1 MSVYKPK
8 GRDTYVIDFQCGG
21 RRFCVST
28 AATNRREAE
37 RLETAERERARQ
49 LIAQE
54 RAAAAAFRGEA
65 PLTLKAAAERYWSEA
80 GQHHAG
86 SDTTWTDLGRAVGFF
101 GEGRRIDEIGD
112 VDLAGFVAWR
122 RGQTVKGRK
131 TLKDGTPAPLVS
143 NATVNRSTVD
153 LLRKLFTHVRKKWKI
168 ALPAEPDWKA
178 HRLEERGELVREI
191 RSGDQEASI
200 GEALPPGYRD
210 LWRFALASGLRL
222 RECFLRWE
230 QIDRAAG
237 TIIVVQKGAR
247 DHTIPL
253 TREMQAILAAS
264 AGQHAEWVFC
274 YIARR
279 TRRAEGKVLIERGKR
294 YPVTYSGMKS
304 EWRRKVKA
312 DLDLDLRFHDTRH
325 TRATRLLRTTGN
337 LKVVQ
342 RLLGHADIDTTAR
355 YYAHV
360 TLDDV
365 RAALEGD
372 TKSRPKS
379 RRRAGGSGK

>member
-21 RRFCVST
+21 RRFCIST
-28 AATNRREAE
+28 SATNRREAD
-37 RLETAERERARQ
+37 RLEIAERERAKRQ
-49 LIAQE
+49 IAAE
-54 RAAAAAFRGEA
+54 RTAAAAFRGEA
-65 PLTLKAAAERYWSEA
+65 PLTLKAAADRYWTEA

-86 SDTTWTDLGRAVGFF
+86 SDTTWTDLRRCMEHF
-101 GEGRRIDEIGD
+101 GEGRRLDEIAD
-112 VDLAGFVAWR
+112 IDLAQFIAWR

-131 TLKDGTPAPLVS
+131 QLKDGRPAPLVS
-143 NATVNRSTVD
+143 PATVNRSTVD
-153 LLRKLFTHVRKKWKI
+153 ILRKLFTHARKKWKI
-168 ALPAEPDWKA
+168 TLSAEPDWAA

-191 RSGDQEASI
+191 REGKQESDIGAS
-200 GEALPPGYRD
+200 LPDGYRD

-222 RECFLRWE
+222 RECFLNWD
-230 QIDRAAG
+230 QIDEAAG
-237 TIIVVQKGAR
+237 TITVTQKGSR
-247 DHTIPL
+247 THVVPL
-253 TREMQAILAAS
+253 TREMMAIIS
-264 AGQHAEWVFC
+264 TSRGHHPEWVFC
-274 YIARR
+274 YVAKRTKRR
-279 TRRAEGKVLIERGKR
+279 SGIILVERGRR

-304 EWRRKVKA
+304 EWRRKVKT

-325 TRATRLLRTTGN
+325 TRATRLLRKTGN

-355 YYAHV
+355 FYAHV

-372 TKSRPKS
+372 TQSRQKS
-379 RRRAGGSGK
+379 RRKKWA

>member
-28 AATNRREAE
+28 TAKNRREADK
-37 RLETAERERARQ
+37 LEVAERERAKRQ
-49 LIAQE
+49 IAAE
-54 RAAAAAFRGEA
+54 HAAAAAFRGEA
-65 PLTLKAAAERYWSEA
+65 PLTLKAAADRYWNEA

-86 SDTTWTDLGRAVGFF
+86 SDTTWTDLRRCMEHF
-101 GEGRRIDEIGD
+101 GEGRRLDEISD
-112 VDLAGFVAWR
+112 IDLTAFVAWR

-131 TLKDGTPAPLVS
+131 TLADGRPAPLVS
-143 NATVNRSTVD
+143 AATVNRSTVD
-153 LLRKLFTHVRKKWKI
+153 ILRKLFTHARKKWKI
-168 ALPAEPDWKA
+168 ALPSEPDWKA

-191 RSGDQEASI
+191 REGAQESDI
-200 GEALPPGYRD
+200 HEALPAGYRD

-222 RECFLRWE
+222 AECFLRWD
-230 QIDRAAG
+230 QIDRIAG
-237 TIIVVQKGAR
+237 TITVTQKGDRA
-247 DHTIPL
+247 HVIPL
-253 TREMQAILAAS
+253 TREMKAILAAC
-264 AGQHAEWVFC
+264 AGHHDEWVFC
-274 YIARR
+274 YAARR
-279 TRRAEGKVLIERGKR
+279 TKKQGGKALIERGKR

-304 EWRRKVKA
+304 EWRRKVKT

-325 TRATRLLRTTGN
+325 TRATRLLRKTGN

-355 YYAHV
+355 FYAHV

-372 TKSRPKS
+372 AQSRPKS
-379 RRRAGGSGK
+379 RQKAKG